1 MHEFL
6 ESLSLIFNFYINYPL
21 FYELPPKK
29 LPNKEWSCFSTF
41 RSFLVRSDLAFGW
54 PRPKSHFSLISLYHL
69 ALFTDVIEE
78 LTECKHENACLN
90 GGIQTQLDKLESRLD
105 AGEAMNQQQNSG
117 IYHIF
122 LNSFRG
128 K

>member
-1 MHEFL
+1 M
-6 ESLSLIFNFYINYPL
+6 
-21 FYELPPKK
+21 
-29 LPNKEWSCFSTF
+29 
-41 RSFLVRSDLAFGW
+41 
-54 PRPKSHFSLISLYHL
+54 SHLKI
-69 ALFTDVIEE
+69 FTDVIEE

-90 GGIQTQLDKLESRLD
+90 GGIQTQLTKLESRVGV
-105 AGEAMNQQQNSG
+105 GEAMNQQQNSG